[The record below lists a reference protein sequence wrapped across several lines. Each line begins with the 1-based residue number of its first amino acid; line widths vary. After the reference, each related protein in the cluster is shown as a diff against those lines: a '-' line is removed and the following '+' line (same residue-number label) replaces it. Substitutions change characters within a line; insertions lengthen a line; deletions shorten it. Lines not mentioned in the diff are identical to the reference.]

1 MRRPRNTAQETTI
14 LDTKKWAIAVG
25 EGMNM
30 GIWLRIAIVWVDG
43 WDADR
48 WYMDGM
54 GGGLDSRPRR
64 GGGKY
69 VQIKSNKKRDA
80 KMKMN
85 FMSIN
90 MTMKMGEKWSKERR
104 QRTRTKATTQGPFGS
119 GTTYSAFCCA
129 YRWDDG
135 VVGVY
140 RRCGG
145 VQVVGVPVVG

>member
-1 MRRPRNTAQETTI
+1 
-14 LDTKKWAIAVG
+14 
-25 EGMNM
+25 
-30 GIWLRIAIVWVDG
+30 
-43 WDADR
+43 
-48 WYMDGM
+48 M

-90 MTMKMGEKWSKERR
+90 MKMKMGEKWSKERR

-119 GTTYSAFCCA
+119 GTTYSAFCCILLRVQVGWRGGRRVQA
-129 YRWDDG
+129 MWG
-135 VVGVY
+135 CTGGWCSGGGVISVHNIVVGFLIY
-140 RRCGG
+140 LLLFDSIRWR
-145 VQVVGVPVVG
+145 